1 MVQLMNSQNPVI
13 LCVDDEQTNL
23 SLLDFMLAPKG
34 FKILSAASGKVA
46 LLIIETVAVDLVL
59 LDVVM
64 PEMDGFEVC
73 KKIKGDESLSNIPV
87 IMITAS
93 NNKVDRIK
101 GIEAGAEDFISKPFD
116 REEVLARIK
125 MLLKVKELGDKLK
138 NAYENIA
145 RLTIFGEQMLTSF
158 DSANF
163 NFMEKIDS
171 MVDQIISKTNH
182 LDGSPQLVIV
192 GTRDQEGDSI
202 WHRYD
207 RFHGEV
213 VRGCLDLSI
222 GHCAV
227 FPTSDVSEM
236 AIYNQPV
243 DKSGLSGLVHELEKE
258 LGPIQNL
265 VKCSNNSF
273 CILAMNYN
281 CCVSNHNAE
290 VLNSVVMQS
299 LFLKS
304 LATQVKDTESAFDY
318 MVYALA
324 RASEAN
330 DEDTGGHIMRV
341 GDYCMVLARQ
351 LGMPEEFVRAIRI
364 QASLHDVGKIH
375 VAPAILKKGGDL
387 NPQEWQEM
395 MSHTSYGS
403 KIIGGHQR
411 MQMAAR
417 IAIAH
422 HERWDGSGYPN
433 GLKGEEIPIEAR
445 IATIADQYDALR
457 NPRVYKPHFDHQ
469 KAVEIIVKG
478 DGRTRPEH
486 FDPRILQAFID
497 TADKFNEIYEN
508 SENNTFIAS
517 QDGE

>member
-1 MVQLMNSQNPVI
+1 MNRHNPVI

-34 FKILSAASGKVA
+34 FKVISAVNGNEA
-46 LLIIETVAVDLVL
+46 LHIVQSAPVDLVL
-59 LDVVM
+59 LDIMM
-64 PEMDGFEVC
+64 PGMDGFEVC
-73 KKIKGDESLSNIPV
+73 RKIKSDERLSNIPV
-87 IMITAS
+87 VMITAS
-93 NNKVDRIK
+93 NGRDDRIK
-101 GIEAGAEDFISKPFD
+101 GIEAGAEDFISKPFH

-125 MLLKVKELGDKLK
+125 MLLNVKELGDKLK
-138 NAYENIA
+138 NAYHNIA
-145 RLTIFGEQMLTSF
+145 RLTTFGEQMLTSF

-182 LDGSPQLVIV
+182 LDDSPRLMIV
-192 GTRDQEGDSI
+192 GTMEQSGFCS
-202 WHRYD
+202 WYRYD
-207 RFHGEV
+207 SLGAGVNRTNIS
-213 VRGCLDLSI
+213 LPIDSNT
-222 GHCAV
+222 V
-227 FPTSDVSEM
+227 FSTSELSEM
-236 AIYNQPV
+236 ATYNQSDPV
-243 DKSGLSGLVHELEKE
+243 SDISGLVRKLEE
-258 LGPIQNL
+258 ILGPIQNL
-265 VKCSNNSF
+265 VWCSNNSF

-281 CCVSNHNAE
+281 CYVSNHNAE

-304 LATQVKDTESAFDY
+304 LAAQVKDTESAFDY

-330 DEDTGGHIMRV
+330 DEDTGSHIMRV

-351 LGMPEEFVRAIRI
+351 LGMPEEFVRAIRV

-375 VAPAILKKGGDL
+375 VAPEILKKGGNL
-387 NPQEWQEM
+387 SPAEWGEM

-411 MQMAAR
+411 MQMAAK

-433 GLKGEEIPIEAR
+433 ALKGEEIPIEAR
-445 IATIADQYDALR
+445 ITTIADQYDALR

-478 DGRTRPEH
+478 DGRTMPEH
-486 FDPRILQAFID
+486 FDPQVLQAFID
-497 TADKFNEIYEN
+497 TADKFNEIYED
-508 SENNTFIAS
+508 SQLSNTSAR
-517 QDGE
+517 D

>member
-1 MVQLMNSQNPVI
+1 MNRHNPVI
-13 LCVDDEQTNL
+13 LCVDDEPTNL
-23 SLLDFMLAPKG
+23 SLLEFMLVPKG
-34 FKILSAASGKVA
+34 FKVVSAVNGKEALQIVQSAS
-46 LLIIETVAVDLVL
+46 VDLVL
-59 LDVVM
+59 LDIMM
-64 PEMDGFEVC
+64 PGMDGFEVC
-73 KKIKGDESLSNIPV
+73 RKIKNDEKLSNIPV
-87 IMITAS
+87 VMITAS
-93 NNKVDRIK
+93 NGRDDRIK
-101 GIEAGAEDFISKPFD
+101 GIEAGAEDFISKPFHG
-116 REEVLARIK
+116 EEVLARIK

-138 NAYENIA
+138 NAYHNIA
-145 RLTIFGEQMLTSF
+145 RLTLFGEQMLTSF

-163 NFMEKIDS
+163 NFMDKIDS
-171 MVDQIISKTNH
+171 MVEMITSKNDN

-192 GTRDQEGDSI
+192 GTRDHDGI
-202 WHRYD
+202 CRWHRYD
-207 RFHGEV
+207 SRSKEIARDRIALFI
-213 VRGCLDLSI
+213 DPW
-222 GHCAV
+222 AV
-227 FPTSDVSEM
+227 FPASEVSEM
-236 AIYNQPV
+236 DTYNQP
-243 DKSGLSGLVHELEKE
+243 DETSEIPGLVQELAVT

-273 CILAMNYN
+273 CILALNYD
-281 CCVSNHNAE
+281 CYVSNHNAE

-304 LATQVKDTESAFDY
+304 LALQVKDTESAFDY
-318 MVYALA
+318 MIYALA

-330 DEDTGGHIMRV
+330 DEDTGSHIMRV

-351 LGMPEEFVRAIRI
+351 LGLPEEFVRAIRV

-375 VAPAILKKGGDL
+375 VAPEILKKGGDL
-387 NPQEWQEM
+387 SPQEWAEM

-445 IATIADQYDALR
+445 ITTIADQYDALR

-478 DGRTRPEH
+478 DGRTMPGH
-486 FDPRILQAFID
+486 FDPRVLQAFID
-497 TADKFNEIYEN
+497 TADKFNEIYED
-508 SENNTFIAS
+508 SARYVEVTPLP
-517 QDGE
+517 